1 MTPKETV
8 RENLLNY
15 PLLFKNALDV
25 YDQLFCV
32 IGNGYK
38 WKDGELVST
47 SLDKVVKTKAGAVL
61 HQIKEFFRDKM
72 FWRTAKLIGLFKA
85 IEMKVKRTHMLVSRI
100 LDVDK
105 NIVDFS
111 IKDDEEKAKY
121 FKDYKFSFYP
131 LFSSSAICNLP
142 DDIKTDWLEAAKKM
156 YEIMVANPD
165 AMDGGEEWLPVIKE
179 RIEELTREREKHKSK
194 EVPFY
199 SVMDLNY

>member
-15 PLLFKNALDV
+15 PLLFKNALDA

-32 IGNGYK
+32 CGNGYK

-47 SLDKVVKTKAGAVL
+47 SLNKVVKTKAGAMFC
-61 HQIKEFFRDKM
+61 QIKDLITDRMRWK
-72 FWRTAKLIGLFKA
+72 ALKLTGLVNAAKA
-85 IEMKVKRTHMLVSRI
+85 ITRRARMIVSRV

-105 NIVDFS
+105 NINDFS
-111 IKDDEEKAKY
+111 IKDDEEMTKH

-131 LFSSSAICNLP
+131 LFSSSAICSLP
-142 DDIKTDWLEAAKKM
+142 DDIKPDWLEAAKKM

-179 RIEELTREREKHKSK
+179 RIEELTREREKHKLK